1 VITMI
6 RHSWIWWKKLNTI

>member
-6 RHSWIWWKKLNTI
+6 KQTWIWWKKLNTI